1 MIFESLKNPLLTMK
15 SIAIMLNLV
24 EYNINLEEMGTW
36 GQRARRPHQWI
47 SLWTGSEVL
56 RRSGEHCTLRMA
68 RRHH

>member
-1 MIFESLKNPLLTMK
+1 MK

-36 GQRARRPHQWI
+36 GQRTRRPYQWV
-47 SLWTGSEVL
+47 SLWTGSKVL